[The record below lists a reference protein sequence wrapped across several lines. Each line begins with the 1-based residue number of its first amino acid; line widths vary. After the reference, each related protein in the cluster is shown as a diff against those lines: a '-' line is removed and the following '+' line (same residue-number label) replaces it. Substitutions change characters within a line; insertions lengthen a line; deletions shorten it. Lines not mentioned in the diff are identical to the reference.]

1 MKKQLK
7 SNILLR
13 ILFSVAFFCLSVNA
27 IISQTV
33 SSESFVDWT
42 EGSFV
47 SSLSLDMNA
56 AGLDFP
62 TGKTAAV
69 NRINKQL
76 PMLIK
81 DPLLTLN
88 VDSSMQLEDLVLN
101 GTMSFD
107 KITKIIDN
115 GHKTPGI
122 LSRKDMSI
130 EMSHSM
136 NLINLSSPLVK
147 HSQSYSPKAPIEQV
161 TSRPYTGIIIDAR
174 GTLPIHGEFV
184 KEQGE
189 PCFFPKIWDETM
201 DLLYERNM
209 TDAEIAQTD
218 GIVAYDYSDDES
230 KYLDRIGK
238 DPLRIKARQLYGM
251 NRTDPV
257 ISRNDALKI
266 LSIPENLELLEQGK
280 IVILLDEEK
289 LVHSAQA
296 APKSE
301 EYYVVY
307 NEIKD
312 YLYENKVPDVIMGP
326 TEEGIK
332 ISIQNLQFIAD
343 SSELLPEEKLRLD
356 AIADMLK
363 EVIKDGEFAIRV
375 EGHTASV
382 GKPTGELNL
391 SVERAQAII
400 SAMETRG
407 IDTENFTYKGY
418 GGTMPVGDN
427 STDDGR
433 AQNRRVEI
441 IVIPKAT
448 YIQRDWSGNQ
458 RQKM

>member
-1 MKKQLK
+1 MKKHSK
-7 SNILLR
+7 SNILR
-13 ILFSVAFFCLSVNA
+13 IFFCTIFFCFSVNT
-27 IISQTV
+27 IISQVV

-42 EGSFV
+42 EGSFI

-62 TGKTAAV
+62 TGKNSAL
-69 NRINKQL
+69 NRINTQL
-76 PMLIK
+76 PMVIK
-81 DPLLTLN
+81 DPLLALN
-88 VDSSMQLEDLVLN
+88 VDSSTQLEDLVLN

-130 EMSHSM
+130 SMTHSM
-136 NLINLSSPLVK
+136 NLINLSSPLIK

-161 TSRPYTGIIIDAR
+161 TSRAYTGIIIDAR
-174 GTLPIHGEFV
+174 GTLPIHGEFI

-201 DLLYERNM
+201 ELLYERNR
-209 TDAEIAQTD
+209 TDSFIAQQK
-218 GIVAYDYSDDES
+218 GIIAYDYSDDES
-230 KYLDRIGK
+230 RYLDIIGK
-238 DPLRIKARQLYGM
+238 DPLRIKARRLYGM

-266 LSIPENLELLEQGK
+266 LSIPENLELLRQGK
-280 IVILLDEEK
+280 VVILLDKDK
-289 LVHSAQA
+289 LVHSAQPS
-296 APKSE
+296 PKSE

-307 NEIKD
+307 KEIKD

-356 AIADMLK
+356 AIAEMLK
-363 EVIKDGEFAIRV
+363 EVVKDGEFAIRV

-391 SVERAQAII
+391 SIERAQAIVR
-400 SAMETRG
+400 AMESRG
-407 IDTENFTYKGY
+407 IDTQNFTYKGY
-418 GGTMPVGDN
+418 GGTMPIGDN
-427 STDDGR
+427 STNEGR
-433 AQNRRVEI
+433 AENRRVEI